1 MRRRFPRTN
10 DPNPLLIFVVWV
22 GMDNRQHH
30 HSLDHP
36 DRVPSLLT
44 IFKPVRHD
52 EMKRIIE
59 NLLSEIERDTVLSE
73 IAPSLLRIPFK
84 LQKRTIDLQ

>member
-10 DPNPLLIFVVWV
+10 DPNPLLIFVVRI
-22 GMDNRQHH
+22 GMDDEQHH
-30 HSLDHP
+30 YSLDHP

-59 NLLSEIERDTVLSE
+59 NFLSEIERNTVLGE
-73 IAPSLLRIPFK
+73 IALAFSVSHSNSKSAP
-84 LQKRTIDLQ
+84 